1 VLKNLPSQITKVDDF
16 LKSNEKDKALILPE
30 FPFSLTQWI
39 IRRQ

>member
-1 VLKNLPSQITKVDDF
+1 VLKNLPSQNVDDF